1 MQKQEFESKAGNNIS
16 EDDYK
21 LIELVYTWNPSISEI
36 DGKAQILTLYRTCGM
51 PLIRDMAET
60 AVYMKNLSK
69 ERDRLLLCLDAIN
82 QRIDSVEK
90 GNLTEERCRKDAKDL
105 FIKAQNAKENELV
118 KAFLSQKYGEQM
130 TNKIAKEIIG

>member
-1 MQKQEFESKAGNNIS
+1 
-16 EDDYK
+16 
-21 LIELVYTWNPSISEI
+21 
-36 DGKAQILTLYRTCGM
+36 M

-90 GNLTEERCRKDAKDL
+90 GNLAEERCRKDAKDL

>member
-21 LIELVYTWNPSISEI
+21 LIELVYTWHPSISEI
-36 DGKAQILTLYRTCGM
+36 DGKAQILTLYKTCGM
-51 PLIRDMAET
+51 PLIRDMVET

-69 ERDRLLLCLDAIN
+69 ERDRLLLRLDAIN

>member
-21 LIELVYTWNPSISEI
+21 LIELVYTWHPSISEI
-36 DGKAQILTLYRTCGM
+36 DGKAQILTLYRTYGM
-51 PLIRDMAET
+51 RIIRDMAET

-69 ERDRLLLCLDAIN
+69 ERDRLLLRLDAIN